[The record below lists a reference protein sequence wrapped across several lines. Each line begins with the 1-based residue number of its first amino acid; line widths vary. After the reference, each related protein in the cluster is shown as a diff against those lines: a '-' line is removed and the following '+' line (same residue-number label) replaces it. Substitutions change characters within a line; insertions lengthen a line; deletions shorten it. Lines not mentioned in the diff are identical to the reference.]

1 MADGS
6 CARPWD
12 AVLSPKAQ
20 WTVTVVE
27 PDAQT
32 EDTPPRL
39 DAAADEALVAA
50 CLDGRKEA
58 FDIIVERHRRSV
70 YLLCYRF
77 VGNHEDASDLS
88 QEVFVR
94 AWRGLNG
101 FKGQAALSTW
111 LYRIVVNTCLNRVQ
125 ARVLA
130 TESLDSD
137 NFVDTR
143 TDDPGDSVLRAERAA
158 AVRKAI
164 AKLPDR
170 QRATLILRS
179 YRDLSHREIA
189 DVLGSSVGAVKANF
203 FHALANLKKI
213 LGDEP

>member
-1 MADGS
+1 MADGL

-12 AVLSPKAQ
+12 AVLPPRVQ

-32 EDTPPRL
+32 ENTPRL
-39 DAAADEALVAA
+39 DAASDEALVAA
-50 CLDGRKEA
+50 CLDGRKDA
-58 FDIIVERHRRSV
+58 FDIIVERYRRSV
-70 YLLCYRF
+70 YHLCYRF

-101 FKGQAALSTW
+101 FKGDAALSTW

-125 ARVLA
+125 ARTLA
-130 TESLDSD
+130 TEHLESD
-137 NFVDTR
+137 QFVDTR
-143 TDDPGDSVLRAERAA
+143 TDDPGVSVLRAERAE

-164 AKLPDR
+164 AKLPDK